1 MENDGIRAIGHPVVM
16 RCIESEREALLAFK
30 QGLIDDYNLLS
41 SWGRE
46 EHKQDC
52 CKWLGVHCSNR
63 TNHVTQLHLGWSYLY
78 QAYALQQKGHPHY
91 VEYYLQGK
99 MLSPK
104 LIELK
109 HLKYLDLSLINFNGS
124 QVPDFIGSLSNL
136 RHLDLS
142 DASFGGRIPTQIGN
156 LTHLQYLDLRY
167 NNFANVE
174 NLNSWMPHLSAL
186 TYLDLSGSN
195 LSNVPDWMEAV
206 NKLPKLT
213 NLSLFYC
220 SLPSPLIHSSTL
232 FNKNSSRS
240 LAHVDLSS
248 NQLTSSI
255 FLWLSKYNDSLDH
268 LDLRSNNFVNVE
280 NLNSW
285 LPHLSALTYLD
296 LSGTNLNNVP
306 DWMEAVNKLPKLTNL
321 SLSYCSLPSPLIHSS
336 TLFNINSSK
345 SLAHVDLSDNQ
356 LPFYS
361 SSSVFVWVS
370 KYNASLVH
378 LDLSSNQIEGGIPQS
393 FSGLC
398 NLQEFY
404 LYNNTLSGQLSW
416 LVQILMSAC
425 PDQNSLKTLDL
436 SSNHLSGSIPNLTN
450 FSSLQELVLYDNQL
464 SGTVPESIGHMS
476 RLESIDLGMN
486 ALEGVVSESHF
497 SNLSRLRYLYMSY
510 TSLSLSFSYNWT
522 PPFQLDFIYLSSCMV
537 GPHFPKW
544 LQTQKSYKVL
554 DISNASISDI
564 LPNWFWNPL
573 SHQDPG
579 SFFIDI
585 SNNRI
590 RGTIPNS
597 RFEFPSSAFS
607 EVNLSWNQLESP
619 VPSFLST
626 AISLDLSNNKL
637 SRLISFMCPKTSNKV
652 SPLAFLDLS
661 SNNLYEQLPN
671 CWTRF
676 ENLAFLDLS
685 DNALFGKIPTTMSS
699 LPFIQTLK
707 LNKNGFVGE
716 LPSSLK
722 NFTRLSVFDIGENNL
737 SGLIPE
743 WLGIGLPN
751 LAILILR
758 SNHFYGSIPLQL
770 CNLRD
775 IQILDFSMNNIS
787 GNIPKCI
794 KNLTNLAKKGSS
806 STTIYHLY
814 NTSTGSLRGYL
825 EEASLIWKGKM
836 SKYKSTLGLVKS
848 IHLSSNRLTGE
859 IPTEITDLVG
869 LVSLNLSRNNLT
881 GQITP
886 MIGKLESLQSLDL
899 SRNHIYGGIPTS
911 LFQIYGLGDLDLSN
925 NNLSGKIPMGTQLQT
940 YDSSAFAGN
949 PLLCGIP
956 LQQLC
961 SHEETSPEEQP
972 MFGDQVKEN
981 DGLITTGFYLSLALG
996 FVVGFWGVCGSLIFI
1011 RSWRYTYYKFLNYVY
1026 NWLYVRVVLIRRRR
1040 TIDG

>member
-1 MENDGIRAIGHPVVM
+1 MESDGIRCLKKLFHNSIVVLLFLQCFNPSLSSGFYNVSVDFRAISHRVVT

-30 QGLIDDYNLLS
+30 QGLVDDYDLLS

-63 TNHVTQLHLGWSYLY
+63 TNHVTQLHLGGSYLY
-78 QAYALQQKGHPHY
+78 QAYALQQKGRKQY
-91 VEYYLQGK
+91 IKYYLQGK
-99 MLSPK
+99 MMSPK
-104 LIELK
+104 LIKLK
-109 HLKYLDLSLINFNGS
+109 HLKYLDLSWINFNGS

-142 DASFGGRIPTQIGN
+142 DASFGGRITTQIGN
-156 LTHLQYLDLRY
+156 LTHLQHLDLSF
-167 NNFANVE
+167 NHFANVE
-174 NLNSWMPHLSAL
+174 NMNSWLPHLSAL
-186 TYLDLSGSN
+186 TDLDLRYTN

-213 NLSLFYC
+213 NLSLSF
-220 SLPSPLIHSSTL
+220 
-232 FNKNSSRS
+232 
-240 LAHVDLSS
+240 
-248 NQLTSSI
+248 
-255 FLWLSKYNDSLDH
+255 
-268 LDLRSNNFVNVE
+268 
-280 NLNSW
+280 
-285 LPHLSALTYLD
+285 
-296 LSGTNLNNVP
+296 
-306 DWMEAVNKLPKLTNL
+306 
-321 SLSYCSLPSPLIHSS
+321 CSLPSPLIHSS

-345 SLAHVDLSDNQ
+345 SLAHFDLSFNQ
-356 LPFYS
+356 LPFS
-361 SSSVFVWVS
+361 SSSSIFVWLS
-370 KYNASLVH
+370 KYNASLVS
-378 LDLSSNQIEGGIPQS
+378 LDLSYNQIKGGIPQS

-398 NLQEFY
+398 NLQELY

-425 PDQNSLKTLDL
+425 PDQNSLKTLGL

-450 FSSLQELVLYDNQL
+450 FSSLQELYLDDNQL

-476 RLESIDLGMN
+476 RLESINLGMN

-497 SNLSRLRYLYMSY
+497 SNLSKLRYLDLSS
-510 TSLSLSFSYNWT
+510 TSLSLSFSSNWT
-522 PPFQLDFIYLSSCMV
+522 PPFQLYSIYLSSCMV

-544 LQTQKSYKVL
+544 LQTQKSYTVL
-554 DISNASISDI
+554 DISNARISDI
-564 LPNWFWNPL
+564 LPSWFWSPL

-579 SFFIDI
+579 SIFIDL

-597 RFEFPSSAFS
+597 RFEFPSSS
-607 EVNLSWNQLESP
+607 LSQVNLSWNRLEGP

-626 AISLDLSNNKL
+626 ALSLDLSNNKL
-637 SRLISFMCPKTSNKV
+637 SGLISFMCPKTPNKV
-652 SPLAFLDLS
+652 SRLAFLDLS
-661 SNNLYEQLPN
+661 SNNLQEQLPN

-676 ENLAFLDLS
+676 ENLVFLDLS
-685 DNALFGKIPTTMSS
+685 DNALFGKIPTTMGS
-699 LPFIQTLK
+699 LPSIQTLK
-707 LNKNGFVGE
+707 LDKNGFVGE

-722 NFTRLSVFDIGENNL
+722 NFATLSVFDVGENNL

-743 WLGIGLPN
+743 WLGVGLPN

-770 CNLRD
+770 CNMRD

-794 KNLTNLAKKGSS
+794 NNLTNLAQKGSS
-806 STTIYHLY
+806 SITIYHMY
-814 NTSTGSLRGYL
+814 NRSAGRQVYL
-825 EEASLIWKGKM
+825 EEASLIWKGIM
-836 SKYKSTLGLVKS
+836 SKYKSTLGLVKC
-848 IHLSSNRLTGE
+848 IHLSSNQLTGE
-859 IPTEITDLVG
+859 IPREITDLVG

-940 YDSSAFAGN
+940 YDPSDFAGN

-961 SHEETSPEEQP
+961 SPEETSPEEQP

-1011 RSWRYTYYKFLNYVY
+1011 KSWRYTYYKFLNCVY
-1026 NWLYVRVVLIRRRR
+1026 DWLYVRVALIKR
-1040 TIDG
+1040 